1 VGTICGN
8 IGSHLDITSG
18 LRGHQGRRTVRILG
32 ALQRLLKTGGR
43 LAKHARYHWLT
54 HAKSHVTLRRF
65 WGIRPKKSRRDR
77 TDDLD
82 RVVSS
87 FRGNFCVGR
96 DLRVAG
102 QDFSPDSPPD
112 YRLHGI
118 SPP

>member
-1 VGTICGN
+1 MRNIPAKLFDYRALTLKAEVQTDLAGIFTN

-77 TDDLD
+77 T
-82 RVVSS
+82 
-87 FRGNFCVGR
+87 G
-96 DLRVAG
+96 
-102 QDFSPDSPPD
+102 
-112 YRLHGI
+112 
-118 SPP
+118 

>member
-1 VGTICGN
+1 MMATRPILTPGSEPESGTICGY

-65 WGIRPKKSRRDR
+65 WGIRPKKSRLDR
-77 TDDLD
+77 T
-82 RVVSS
+82 
-87 FRGNFCVGR
+87 G
-96 DLRVAG
+96 
-102 QDFSPDSPPD
+102 
-112 YRLHGI
+112 
-118 SPP
+118 